1 MAAIAR
7 KAYHIFLTTFLN
19 LTGYFQFKLNF
30 LTERS
35 RRLRKVMIAQAA
47 SILFVLAKTV
57 YAVSSNHIVIS
68 VN

>member
-7 KAYHIFLTTFLN
+7 KAYHIFLTKFLN
-19 LTGYFQFKLNF
+19 LIGYFQFQLNF

-35 RRLRKVMIAQAA
+35 RRLTKVMIAQAS

-57 YAVSSNHIVIS
+57 YAVSSNHIVLVS
-68 VN
+68 R